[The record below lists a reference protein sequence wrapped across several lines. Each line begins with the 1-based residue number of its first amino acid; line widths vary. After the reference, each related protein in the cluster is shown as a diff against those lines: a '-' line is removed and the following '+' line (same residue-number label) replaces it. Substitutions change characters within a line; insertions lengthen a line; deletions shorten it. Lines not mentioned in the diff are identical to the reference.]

1 MNLVWISQV
10 VIGLL
15 MVSLGIFVFRRE
27 PLRMTP
33 KIMTQVAMLMV
44 ISILLGSWLKI
55 DLPLLGPESFQI
67 NFDTLPI
74 MFIGMLF
81 GPAWG
86 FLAGFMIDMIQLLLA
101 PTAFPFLGFTFNLM
115 LVGTISGFVIKR
127 QVGENYHLMTQMFVV
142 ILAIISIALVWF
154 VPEFRINREML
165 SLSLSTKVGVSA
177 ALIGVTGI
185 LLFLSVRVAKDAFSF
200 KFLRIVII
208 CELLVEMVLTS
219 LWLFIILEIPVL
231 LSLVPRVVEGIFM
244 IFVLHSV
251 GYGLAKTLFNKQLTK

>member
-10 VIGLL
+10 IIGLL
-15 MVSLGIFVFRRE
+15 MVALGVFVFRKY
-27 PLRMTP
+27 PLKMTP
-33 KIMTQVAMLMV
+33 KIMTQVALLMV

-115 LVGTISGFVIKR
+115 LVGTISGIVVR
-127 QVGENYHLMTQMFVV
+127 SNVGKNYNLMTQMFIVV
-142 ILAIISIALVWF
+142 LAIISIGLVWF

-165 SLSLSTKVGVSA
+165 SLTTSTKLGVSI
-177 ALIGVTGI
+177 ALVLVSVL
-185 LLFLSVRVAKDAFSF
+185 LLFLTNRVAKDAFSF